1 MNTRVQRYGDALRAL
16 EFICVPAAYVLMLTG
31 FAYKIAEAAG
41 YMA

>member
-1 MNTRVQRYGDALRAL
+1 MTTRVQRYGTALRAVEL
-16 EFICVPAAYVLMLTG
+16 LCVPAAYVLMLAG